1 MSAGDTPVQNVEPDL
16 GPDAAGYA
24 ADNLVTDSRQLDTAS
39 QAKLMWLSFRQ
50 HRLAMTGGIV
60 VLFLFFIAAFV
71 EFFAPFDPHDFNS
84 DKIFHPPQMLKLIDR
99 SDGGFALRLHVNSME
114 IVRDPVTLQVSY
126 EANPEEKVY
135 LKFFGRGDAY
145 RMWNL
150 FEMDIHFLVPVD
162 PTQRFFLLGADRLG
176 RDVFSRTVYGTRL
189 SMSIGLVGVTI
200 SLIIGIILGGISGY
214 FGGIADTVIQRIIE
228 ILIVL
233 PSIPLWM
240 GLSAAMPSD
249 WSVVMRYFA
258 ITVILSLV
266 GWTELARVVRGR
278 FLSLRSEDFVTAAR
292 LDGSSRARVIFRHIL
307 PSTYSYIVTA
317 ISLAI
322 PAMILAETALSF
334 LGLGLLPPAISWG
347 ALLFEAQNIR
357 SIVAGP
363 WLFAPGF
370 LVLIAVLAFNFLGD
384 GLRDAADPYATLG
397 E

>member
-1 MSAGDTPVQNVEPDL
+1 MSSQDLPAQDIGPKDLTHPTSDVVEDP
-16 GPDAAGYA
+16 
-24 ADNLVTDSRQLDTAS
+24 RHLDTAS
-39 QAKLMWLSFRQ
+39 QGRLIWLSFRK
-50 HRLAMTGGIV
+50 HRLAMAGAAV
-60 VLFLFFIAAFV
+60 VLFLFFVAVFV
-71 EFFAPFDPHDFNS
+71 EFFAPFDPHEFNS
-84 DKIFHPPQMLKLIDR
+84 TKIFHPPQMLKLVDN
-99 SDGGFALRLHVNSME
+99 SDGGFAIRLHVNSMK
-114 IVRDPVTLQVSY
+114 IVRDPLTLQVSY
-126 EANPEEKVY
+126 EEDLDEKVY
-135 LKFFGRGDAY
+135 IRFFGRGDTY
-145 RMWNL
+145 RLWNL
-150 FEMDIHFLVPVD
+150 FEMDIHFIAPVD
-162 PTQRFFLLGADRLG
+162 PDQRFFLLGSDRLG
-176 RDVFSRTVYGTRL
+176 RDVFSRTVFGTRL
-189 SMSIGLVGVTI
+189 SMSIGLVGVAI
-200 SLIIGIILGGISGY
+200 SLVIGIILGGISGY
-214 FGGIADTVIQRIIE
+214 FGGIADAVIQRIIE
-228 ILIVL
+228 VLIVL

-240 GLSAAMPSD
+240 GLSAAMPTD

-292 LDGSSRARVIFRHIL
+292 LDGSSRPRIIFRHIL

-317 ISLAI
+317 VSLAI

-384 GLRDAADPYATLG
+384 GLRDAADPYAALG